1 MTLEPQ
7 APKANRT
14 RAVAGALLG
23 VTLSLCGLIYVFSGV
38 DLDTLAASTGR
49 ILAVPLLGAVTL
61 YWIGVVGLR
70 ALLVRHLLAAAGEI
84 KTLRAYR
91 CIAIGFLANSVLPFR
106 AGDLVRSA
114 ALSRGAN
121 ISFASVIG
129 SLAIERILDMLMV
142 AILAL
147 AAIRFAPLP
156 HVIQSIAFVSIA
168 VFGIMF
174 IILATLAVRS
184 TKSTKRRPM
193 AWAKK
198 LRTNLISGIGTFKSV
213 RGIFIAIILMMG
225 LWGTAIVSIM
235 LRLESFELPGTV
247 PFAVVLLF
255 SIGVGVSL
263 PSAPAYVGVYHA
275 AAVFALELL
284 GVEHSTAAAFGLFSW
299 IIDVSLSCA
308 LGGISLIVEGFK
320 LGDLKKL

>member
-1 MTLEPQ
+1 MTLNFQ
-7 APKANRT
+7 ATKASRT
-14 RAVAGALLG
+14 RSVAWALFG

-38 DLDTLAASTGR
+38 ELDTLAASTKR
-49 ILAVPLLGAVTL
+49 ILAVPLFGAVTL
-61 YWIGVVGLR
+61 YWLGVVGLR
-70 ALLVRHLLAAAGEI
+70 ALLVKHLLAATGEI
-84 KTLRAYR
+84 KLLRAYR
-91 CIAIGFLANSVLPFR
+91 CIAIGFLANSVLPLR

-114 ALSRGAN
+114 ALSRSAN

-129 SLAIERILDMLMV
+129 SLAIERIMDMLMV

-147 AAIRFAPLP
+147 AAIHFAPLP
-156 HVIQSIAFVSIA
+156 HVIQTISFVSIA
-168 VFGIMF
+168 VFGVIF
-174 IILATLAVRS
+174 IILAVIASRS
-184 TKSTKRRPM
+184 PKETNRRPM
-193 AWAKK
+193 AWARK
-198 LRTNLISGIGTFKSV
+198 LRANLISGIGTFRSV
-213 RGIFIAIILMMG
+213 RGIFVALILMMG
-225 LWGTAIVSIM
+225 LWGIAIVSIM
-235 LRLESFELPGTV
+235 LRLESFGLPGTV

-308 LGGISLIVEGFK
+308 LGGISLAVEGFK